1 LAHYG
6 DNNQKKNL
14 LTICVLTFFFF
25 VYYIQASTFVA
36 WTKFIF
42 PHIYPRQLG
51 ERYFIYLNLV
61 EFTWLIF
68 ARSRLTLKYYP
79 KMVTLL
85 NLAFLIY
92 INSYAYAASL

>member
-1 LAHYG
+1 MLG
-6 DNNQKKNL
+6 
-14 LTICVLTFFFF
+14 FFFL
-25 VYYIQASTFVA
+25 VYYVQASTFTA

-42 PHIYPRQLG
+42 PHIYPRQLA
-51 ERYFIYLNLV
+51 ERYFIYLSLV

-79 KMVTLL
+79 KMVTLI

-92 INSYAYAASL
+92 INSYAYAGSL